1 MGDKDVPPFSI
12 TRVIENETIWKPRFR
27 FACRKIARMAIFRE
41 PQILNQE
48 EMKMRTDAI
57 AEILSDLNG
66 SSGDIEASAVV
77 SLDGLMMAS
86 LLPSDV
92 DEDRVAAMSAAL
104 LALGERTAKELERG
118 HLNQI
123 LIQGSNGYVI
133 MTEAGQEAVLTV
145 MTKKEAK
152 LGLVFLDISR
162 AAKELAR
169 IL

>member
-1 MGDKDVPPFSI
+1 
-12 TRVIENETIWKPRFR
+12 
-27 FACRKIARMAIFRE
+27 
-41 PQILNQE
+41 
-48 EMKMRTDAI
+48 MRTDAI

>member
-12 TRVIENETIWKPRFR
+12 TRVIENETIRKPRFR
-27 FACRKIARMAIFRE
+27 FAWRKMARMVIFRE